1 MDIGIVAQDGA
12 TVLDRLAR
20 RVATFDE
27 SEVTSRGRSL
37 VHAAMADTLGVGLA
51 GAATDPVRILAVS
64 LGAKAHGKSLLLG
77 TAERM
82 NALDA
87 GMLNG
92 VAAHALDFDDG
103 NSLMAGHPSTMLVPA
118 ILALGEELGCPA
130 SKVVAGYVAGYE
142 VIVRLSRGINMFHY
156 EKGWHPTSTIGV
168 FGVAVAA
175 ARLLDLDPA
184 RTATAL
190 GIACSMA
197 SGVKAN
203 FGTMVKSLH
212 IGHGIR
218 DGLLCAKLAAGGFT
232 ANSAALEARQ
242 GFLSNFNGDANFDID
257 AMLDG
262 LDDVLEVN
270 RETNKIKLFA
280 CCASTHASVD
290 AALAIRAAHDLQV
303 PQIDQVM
310 LLLHPRRIPHTDRPR
325 LQEALSGKFSQQ
337 YLVAR
342 AFIDGKVGLR
352 HFEGNSHLEP
362 SVLALM
368 RRVEVRPA
376 PDGALPHA
384 FAARIE
390 VRLTDGTLLEG
401 SGDRPNAGVT
411 GEEQMASPE
420 FWSKFA
426 DCARHALS
434 EEKVQAVMGALRRFD
449 LFADICDFT
458 SLLATGAPVARGL
471 I

>member
-1 MDIGIVAQDGA
+1 MDIGIAAQDTA
-12 TVLDRLAR
+12 TVLERLAH
-20 RVATFDE
+20 RVATFEDG
-27 SEVTSRGRSL
+27 EVTARGRSL

-51 GAATDPVRILAVS
+51 GASTDPVRILAAA
-64 LGAKAHGKSLLLG
+64 LGAKAPGDSLVLG
-77 TAERM
+77 TAERI

-118 ILALGEELGCPA
+118 ILALGEELGCSA
-130 SKVVAGYVAGYE
+130 GQVVAGYAAGYE
-142 VIVRLSRGINMFHY
+142 VIVRLSRGINMHHY
-156 EKGWHPTSTIGV
+156 EKGWHPTATIGV
-168 FGVAVAA
+168 FGVAAA
-175 ARLLDLDPA
+175 ASRMLGLDPA

-218 DGLLCAKLAAGGFT
+218 DGLLCARLAAGGFT
-232 ANSAALEARQ
+232 ANARALEAPQ
-242 GFLSNFNGDANFDID
+242 GFLSNFNGAGNFDIP

-262 LDDVLEVN
+262 LDEGLEVN

-290 AALAIRAAHDLQV
+290 AALSVRAAHGLRAE
-303 PQIDQVM
+303 QIDGVT

-342 AFIDGKVGLR
+342 AFLDGDVGLR
-352 HFEGNSHLEP
+352 HFEGEAHLDP
-362 SVLALM
+362 AVLALM
-368 RRVEVRPA
+368 RCVEVRPA
-376 PDGALPHA
+376 PDGMLPHA
-384 FAARIE
+384 FAARIA
-390 VRLTDGTLLEG
+390 VRLQDGTLLEG
-401 SGDRPNAGVT
+401 SGDRRNAGVT
-411 GEEQMASPE
+411 GAEQMASTE

-426 DCARHALS
+426 DCAGRVLPAVS
-434 EEKVQAVMGALRRFD
+434 IQAVTDALHRFD
-449 LFADICDFT
+449 SFADIRDFT
-458 SLLATGAPVARGL
+458 SLLASAEPG
-471 I
+471 